1 MQNTYM
7 NWVLDREQ
15 RANEFDTLC
24 RLVQQVPVRRIV
36 PNAKPEKIA
45 GLCEL
50 ILQDAPAVLS
60 PSAAP

>member
-1 MQNTYM
+1 M

-15 RANEFDTLC
+15 RANEFNALC

-36 PNAKPEKIA
+36 PHAKPEKIA

-60 PSAAP
+60 PSPAP